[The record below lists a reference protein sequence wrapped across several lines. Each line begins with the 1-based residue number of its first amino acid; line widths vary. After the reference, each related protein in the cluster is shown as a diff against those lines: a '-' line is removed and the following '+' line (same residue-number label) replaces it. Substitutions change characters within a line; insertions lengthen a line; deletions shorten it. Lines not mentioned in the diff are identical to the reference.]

1 MKTIYTIITP
11 ICALLIWL
19 QATEARA
26 QLTVKPVVTHA
37 SCNGGVDGAIRLQVN
52 GTPPYRFEWSNGATT
67 KDISE
72 LNAGS
77 YKVKVTDAK
86 GNVQAAELMVGNR
99 TSGTLEK
106 KQIVI
111 PAEGAKNGLI
121 EVQVTGGSAPYT
133 FFLSDFTDLNNIKRY
148 QQSTSAFRGLSRGRY
163 MVDAVDANGCT
174 TSLAVRLR

>member
-1 MKTIYTIITP
+1 MKTIYTILTP

-19 QATEARA
+19 RATEVKA

-52 GTPPYRFEWSNGATT
+52 GTPPYRFEWSNGAVTQDI
-67 KDISE
+67 KD
-72 LNAGS
+72 LNAGP
-77 YKVKVTDAK
+77 YKVKVSDDR
-86 GNVQAAELMVGNR
+86 GNVQEAEVVVSNR
-99 TSGTLEK
+99 SSATLEK
-106 KQIVI
+106 RQIVI

-121 EVQVTGGSAPYT
+121 EVQVTGGRAPYT

-148 QQSTSAFRGLSRGRY
+148 QQSDGAFRGLPRGRY

-174 TSLAVRLR
+174 SSLTVRLR